1 MATINFLCVSEFI
14 KNMLNLWFG
23 YLEHKYA
30 TSDAGEFF
38 LKLGY
43 GLNLIFTVQLV
54 FSKVS
59 EHHCYH
65 LKCHRGHCAV
75 AVSHC
80 HGELLQ
86 GSGVVGQ
93 GKRCSLRRS

>member
-1 MATINFLCVSEFI
+1 MGIYNINMQQVMQGKFLI
-14 KNMLNLWFG
+14 
-23 YLEHKYA
+23 
-30 TSDAGEFF
+30 
-38 LKLGY
+38 
-43 GLNLIFTVQLV
+43 GLNLIFTVQLF

-59 EHHCYH
+59 EHHFYH
-65 LKCHRGHCAV
+65 LKCHHGHCAV